1 MRAWIKGTNSDFR
14 AAQYQQFCRDGAE
27 SSIILFSLVPILTL
41 GLGIV
46 CCCCHRGNGIKGNKG
61 VCDELDDKKKRKTKK
76 SLTRSP
82 SSLNSSV
89 RRADGDKGDNSFA
102 HSASMQKAQAKR
114 LEAAIAAKIM
124 TPVYQ
129 AETEQAFVTAASTAR
144 AEFEMEMPSAPAA

>member
-1 MRAWIKGTNSDFR
+1 MRAWIKGTNNDFR

-61 VCDELDDKKKRKTKK
+61 VCDELNDKKKRVAKK

-89 RRADGDKGDNSFA
+89 RQAEGENSLNR
-102 HSASMQKAQAKR
+102 SASMQKVQAKK

-144 AEFEMEMPSAPAA
+144 AEVEMEMHSAPAA